1 MVDGEL
7 YGKEV
12 ARTHGMMRTSGEE
25 DQSYEVSLVV
35 RPTTAGTGR
44 LVKEWRF
51 SSEERAVDKCVRG
64 YVQVDS
70 AGRVATVSVT
80 GLKRQFQERVN
91 LPQDLFER

>member
-1 MVDGEL
+1 
-7 YGKEV
+7 
-12 ARTHGMMRTSGEE
+12 
-25 DQSYEVSLVV
+25 
-35 RPTTAGTGR
+35 
-44 LVKEWRF
+44 VKEWRF